1 MRLLLVRHGETEW
14 NSEQRYIGRTDLPLS
29 EKGLQ
34 QAQALARRLKD
45 EAVDVV
51 YTSDYQRASQ
61 TAAAIADALRMP
73 AQEDARLRELD
84 FGRWEGL
91 TLADI
96 QERYAETYANWIE
109 DPQASP
115 PGGESLA
122 HLQDRVSSLLGE
134 LLISHPDDTVALVSH
149 GGTFQI
155 LLLVALDI
163 PLRNGW
169 YFYMY
174 NGALSELI
182 FHDSRAALVYLNDI
196 HHLA

>member
-29 EKGLQ
+29 EKGFQ

-61 TAAAIADALRMP
+61 TASAIADVLQMP
-73 AQEDARLRELD
+73 VREDKRLRELD

-91 TLADI
+91 TLVDI

-115 PGGESLA
+115 PDGESLA

-134 LLISHPDDTVALVSH
+134 LLTHHPDDTVALVSH

-182 FHDSRAALVYLNDI
+182 FHDNRAALVYLNDT